1 MGGDRERLASR
12 CGARY
17 RSPMPLSRRAA
28 RLHRWLAALIGLQL
42 LAWLVGGLVMSAL
55 PIERVRGEHKV
66 AERAVAFD
74 PARLAPFEA
83 AAAAAGAERVASG
96 RLIDVAGR
104 PAWQVTSAEGVLVTV
119 DARTLARISP
129 LGEAGA
135 LAVALA
141 DYAGPGRPADAVL
154 LSEPP
159 AEYGRPGPV
168 WRVVFDD
175 ADRTA
180 LYVDPTRAEVTARR
194 SRTWRV
200 FDWAWRFHVMD
211 WNDGEDFNHPLLVT
225 AAGVSVAFALSGFVL
240 LVARGRRAVARR
252 RAA

>member
-1 MGGDRERLASR
+1 
-12 CGARY
+12 
-17 RSPMPLSRRAA
+17 
-28 RLHRWLAALIGLQL
+28 
-42 LAWLVGGLVMSAL
+42 MSAL

-66 AERAVAFD
+66 AERSVAFD
-74 PARLAPFEA
+74 PTTLAPFEA

-96 RLIDVAGR
+96 RLVDVAGR
-104 PAWQVTSAEGVLVTV
+104 PAWQVTDADGVLVTV
-119 DARTLARISP
+119 DAVTLVPIGP
-129 LGEAGA
+129 LSEAEA
-135 LAVALA
+135 LAVARY
-141 DYAGPGRPADAVL
+141 DYAGAGAVTRATL
-154 LSEPP
+154 LTAPP